1 MGVWGSPPVQ
11 ARVSLDPLF
20 CVARM
25 AGGVVSKATL
35 MSGII
40 SDLLMERVWWLSQV

>member
-25 AGGVVSKATL
+25 AGGVVRMVIL
-35 MSGII
+35 MLSII
-40 SDLLMERVWWLSQV
+40 SDLLMERVRWLSQV